1 MASVELHSAHT
12 TTLDPSAAAEDLVK
26 QLGDITPKLVLLFA
40 SRDRDQVALN
50 HAVRERLPQGTR
62 LVGATTG
69 GEIDKQGFHR
79 GSVVLSA
86 LTGDLEVGL
95 GVGKGLS
102 VDAMRAGST
111 AVAQACAELGVSTAE
126 IDGPEFVGLVMDDA
140 YQYKKEELLLGML
153 EANAGL
159 MLVGGGAADHEYD
172 PAKQSALIHVD
183 GEVLGDAAFIV
194 LFRTKA
200 PWAALRSHWYQPTGK
215 TLRITKVDATYQ
227 RALEIDGK
235 PAADRYIELLGGGL
249 EPADLEF
256 GKPRGFATM
265 PTALRVGREYFMRSP
280 LKAED
285 DKSILFVNLLEE
297 NSELELMKIE
307 DMVDSTRRFLTE
319 EIPRR
324 VQSPKAALFFHCGG
338 RIWFANACGVL
349 DQLSETFKAG
359 PPCAGLTA
367 AFEIYCGFN
376 INTTL
381 TALVFGASA

>member
-12 TTLDPSAAAEDLVK
+12 TALDPAAAADDLVN
-26 QLGDITPKLVLLFA
+26 QLGAITPKLVLLFA

-50 HAVRERLPQGTR
+50 RAVRERLPKSTR
-62 LVGATTG
+62 LVGATTS
-69 GEIDKQGFHR
+69 GEIDNRGFHR

-86 LTGDLEVGL
+86 LTGDFEVGL
-95 GVGKGLS
+95 GFGKGLS
-102 VDAMRAGST
+102 VDAMRAGSA
-111 AVAQACAELGVSTAE
+111 AVAQACAELGASTADL
-126 IDGPEFVGLVMDDA
+126 DGPEFVGLVMDDA

-159 MLVGGGAADHEYD
+159 MLVGGGAADHEPD
-172 PAKQSALIHVD
+172 PSKQTCLLHVD
-183 GEVLGDAAFIV
+183 GEVENDAAFIA

-200 PWAALRSHWYQPTGK
+200 PWAALRSHWYRPTGK
-215 TLRITKVDATYQ
+215 TLRITKVDSTYQ
-227 RALEIDGK
+227 RAIEIDGK

-256 GKPRGFATM
+256 GKPNGFATM
-265 PTALRVGREYFMRSP
+265 PTALKVGREYFMRSP
-280 LKAED
+280 LKVEE
-285 DKSILFVNLLEE
+285 DKSITFVNLLEE

-307 DMVDSTRRFLTE
+307 DMVESTHRFFTE

-324 VQSPKAALFFHCGG
+324 VHSPSAALFFHCGG
-338 RIWFANACGVL
+338 RIWFAHNSGVL
-349 DQLSETFKAG
+349 EGLSETFKHA
-359 PPCAGLTA
+359 PPCAGLNV